1 MKIKMKLK
9 NILLLVST
17 LILLVFF
24 IFSIQLKVQVNQH
37 KDALNKTLKAWD
49 LYIDST
55 EFKIKE
61 LNDSIEKLNML
72 DKKDTLSL

>member
-1 MKIKMKLK
+1 MKLK

>member
-1 MKIKMKLK
+1 MQIKMKLK
-9 NILLLVST
+9 NILLLVLT
-17 LILLVFF
+17 LILFVFF

-72 DKKDTLSL
+72 DKKDTLNL